1 MYNILFLEDRTDR
14 QSSFLPNGVDDI
26 SLIKTIG
33 NLHMPDP
40 NGCKHIVEQIN
51 KQEYQFNS
59 INHDIKLVIVHRT
72 LLKNSGISFLN
83 QIAKKN
89 QFKLVFFSGGISQVQ
104 YNNDGFEQIFLNS
117 TEFYSELLIPFLF
130 NFSTDFSTSILE
142 LFHKNWRLSYMMLHR
157 QLSQNLKVSKV
168 DESDPYTY
176 YYATKERLKQIETI
190 LGVTSENEIDKLF
203 KKSVLAI

>member
-14 QSSFLPNGVDDI
+14 QSSFLSNGVDDI

-40 NGCKHIVEQIN
+40 NGCKYIVEQIN

-59 INHDIKLVIVHRT
+59 IDHDIKLVIVHRT

-83 QIAKKN
+83 QTAKKN
-89 QFKLVFFSGGISQVQ
+89 QLKLVFFSGGISQVQ

-130 NFSTDFSTSILE
+130 KFSTDFSTSILE

-190 LGVTSENEIDKLF
+190 LGVTSEKEIDKLF

>member
-14 QSSFLPNGVDDI
+14 QSRFLPNGVDDL

-40 NGCKHIVEQIN
+40 NGCKQIVEEIN
-51 KQEYQFNS
+51 KQEYKFNS
-59 INHDIKLVIVHRT
+59 IDRDIKIVLVHRT

-83 QIAKKN
+83 QTAKN
-89 QFKLVFFSGGISQVQ
+89 TQLKLVFFSGGISQVH

-117 TEFYSELLIPFLF
+117 TELYSELLIHFLF
-130 NFSTDFSTSILE
+130 NFSSDFSTSILE
-142 LFHKNWRLSYMMLHR
+142 LFHKNWRLSYMMLYR

-168 DESDPYTY
+168 DESDPYTFY
-176 YYATKERLKQIETI
+176 YSTKERLIQIESL
-190 LGVTSENEIDKLF
+190 LGISGEEEIDKLF
-203 KKSVLAI
+203 KKSILNI

>member
-14 QSSFLPNGVDDI
+14 QSLFLPNGVDDI

-40 NGCKHIVEQIN
+40 NGCKQIVEEIN
-51 KQEYQFNS
+51 KQDYQFNS
-59 INHDIKLVIVHRT
+59 IDREIKLVIVHRT
-72 LLKNSGISFLN
+72 LLKN
-83 QIAKKN
+83 
-89 QFKLVFFSGGISQVQ
+89 SGGISQVQ

-130 NFSTDFSTSILE
+130 NFSADFSTSILE
-142 LFHKNWRLSYMMLHR
+142 LFHKNWRLSYMMLYR

-168 DESDPYTY
+168 DESAPYTFY
-176 YYATKERLKQIETI
+176 YSTKERLKQIESI
-190 LGVTSENEIDKLF
+190 LGVSGEEEIDKLF
-203 KKSVLAI
+203 KKSILTI